1 MKIIRIDRRF
11 RVHKQGFTVAL
22 RFDSY
27 RDGRDYDK
35 ACYRIFGSPYY
46 PTIEPIWK
54 DYFGRKPRT
63 TSTQPRAA
71 RPYYIAFR
79 DEKYITWLQ
88 LAMQQVDSE

>member
-22 RFDSY
+22 RFDNY
-27 RDGRDYDK
+27 RDGRDYDR

-54 DYFGRKPRT
+54 DYFGRRCRE
-63 TSTQPRAA
+63 SRV
-71 RPYYIAFR
+71 YYIAFR

-88 LAMQQVDSE
+88 LAMQQVDPE

>member
-1 MKIIRIDRRF
+1 MKIVRLDRRF

-27 RDGRDYDK
+27 REGRDYDK

-54 DYFGRKPRT
+54 DYFSRQRRGSSRV
-63 TSTQPRAA
+63 
-71 RPYYIAFR
+71 YYIAFR
-79 DEKYITWLQ
+79 DEKYITWVQ
-88 LAMQQVDSE
+88 LAMQQVDPE

>member
-27 RDGRDYDK
+27 RDGRDYDR

-54 DYFGRKPRT
+54 DYFGRQR
-63 TSTQPRAA
+63 RGAA
-71 RPYYIAFR
+71 RVYYIAFR

-88 LAMQQVDSE
+88 LAMQQVDPE